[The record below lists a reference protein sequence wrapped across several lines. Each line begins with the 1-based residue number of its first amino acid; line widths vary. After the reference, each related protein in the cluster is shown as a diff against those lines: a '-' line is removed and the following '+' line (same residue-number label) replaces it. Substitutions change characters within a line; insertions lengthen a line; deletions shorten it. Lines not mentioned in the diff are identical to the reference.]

1 MKLARSSR
9 PWVVGP
15 LLAAGLLTVAKI
27 WPLLGVALALAVLMA
42 FFHRDPE
49 RAPPE
54 EGMVSPADGLVVEAT
69 DEDVAIFM
77 SHLNVHVNRSPLE
90 GRVAKIEHSGGGHR
104 PAFLRSSSKN
114 ERNLIVLDTPDGEL
128 RLRQITGFFVRRIV
142 CYVRPGDLV
151 ERGERIGMIRFGS
164 RVEFSIPDG
173 YVLRVAL
180 GDRVRAGE
188 TIVAVKK
195 R

>member
-9 PWVVGP
+9 RWVLGP
-15 LLAAGLLTVAKI
+15 LLAAFILTPAKI
-27 WPLLGVALALAVLMA
+27 WPLLGVALALAALMA

-173 YVLRVAL
+173 YALRVAV